1 MPMQLSHYPIEP
13 RIHWQPVAAIQAAHA
28 EQLDTHARRLRRAT
42 RGVCELA
49 AEMAEDYSIGPTG
62 VEYTVEKYDGK
73 EWVSEKHRTW

>member
-13 RIHWQPVAAIQAAHA
+13 RIHWQPVSAIQAAHA

-42 RGVCELA
+42 RGVCELS
-49 AEMAEDYSIGPTG
+49 AEMAEDYSIGPT
-62 VEYTVEKYDGK
+62 EE